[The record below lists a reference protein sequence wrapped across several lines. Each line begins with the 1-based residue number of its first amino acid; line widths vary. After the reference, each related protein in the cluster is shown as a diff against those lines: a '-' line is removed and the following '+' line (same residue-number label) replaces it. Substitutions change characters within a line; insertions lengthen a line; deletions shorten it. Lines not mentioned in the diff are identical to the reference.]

1 MAEPGETWRS
11 TTCPDKT
18 PRPGREFPAGAMP
31 YSHPCASVI
40 QDRAPRLNYGV
51 SNCPA
56 RNRYPRVQFSI
67 SVRSGALWC
76 ALVPSTPRLG
86 SPSNNVNHRHGMKR
100 LKKGKVPVKFSTRD
114 AARARPVAS
123 VCYVSIHSLRLLSY
137 LRSLLFKLSI
147 CVHLRQ
153 FVQFV
158 PRSCLV
164 PFPQPDRPT
173 DHSDFHTGFGPIFGR
188 PIPFRS
194 F

>member
-1 MAEPGETWRS
+1 MRIRHPGSSPDHPLSSIQPLDRNR
-11 TTCPDKT
+11 CPQRT
-18 PRPGREFPAGAMP
+18 ILNSSAFW
-31 YSHPCASVI
+31 CAFVRFCALHS
-40 QDRAPRLNYGV
+40 PRL
-51 SNCPA
+51 C
-56 RNRYPRVQFSI
+56 
-67 SVRSGALWC
+67 
-76 ALVPSTPRLG
+76 RL
-86 SPSNNVNHRHGMKR
+86 SDNVNHRHGMKQ
-100 LKKGKVPVKFSTRD
+100 LKKSKVPVKFFTRD
-114 AARARPVAS
+114 ATRPRHIAS